1 MRLFKKLSLSFAVL
15 ALPFSFSN
23 QVLAQSTS
31 AYNYAEVL
39 QKSMWFYEVQR
50 SGPLDPATNRV
61 EWRGSSGE
69 EDGSDVGKD
78 LTGGWLDAGDNM
90 KFNFPMASAATLLAW
105 GGLEYG
111 DAYRKIGQWGYLL
124 ENLKWV
130 TDYFIKCHT
139 ATDEFYGQV
148 GVGMTDHVW
157 WGAPEVFSK
166 ERPAFKIS
174 ASKPGSDLASEAAA
188 TLAASSMLFRAT
200 DAAYADLCLKHA
212 KELYA
217 FADKNRGLYHEAI
230 PDATD
235 FYKSWS
241 GYEDELI
248 WGALWLYIATG
259 DETYLTKAEGCY
271 DKLSKEPQSETPK
284 YKEALSWDDKTYG
297 CYVLLAK
304 ITNKPRY
311 HEDAQRWLDWWSHG
325 YKVRQSGGSTW
336 SENEGIA
343 YTPKGLAWIREWGP
357 IRYASNTGFAAMVYS
372 DCSDVPAE
380 KKDLYYKWAKSQVDF
395 ALGDNEKER
404 SYVCGFGKNPPT
416 KPHHRSMHGPW
427 LDDNGR
433 TPVNSRHVLFGAL
446 VGGPGKDGSYADDRG
461 EYVKN
466 EVATDYNA
474 GFSSLLARLVKDT
487 DGKPLADFP
496 TPQVRDT
503 EFVVDAKIN
512 QAGDRYTEIAAI
524 LRNRTT
530 WPARYSPNLK
540 LRYYVNLSEVI
551 EGGLSV
557 SDVTAEFKSCGL
569 CDNPATVTPL
579 IQSETDPDVYYTEVS
594 LNDEKMYPGGQ
605 SVHRRE
611 IQFRIGLNDKAPQKL
626 WDPTNDFSYSG
637 LTNMIDSANG
647 KQMPLY
653 ENGVLVWGEEPDGE
667 KFKPATW
674 DMPAFTEPKY
684 APSTWD
690 ESLFAGKGATNV
702 KQSFNIAGNKK
713 FYTLAQ
719 HGNIL
724 RVSPLENVRVSL
736 FSLDGSRIESFNV
749 IKNTHRVINLAKRGS
764 SAVILEIASG
774 KKSDFQVVYLAK

>member
-1 MRLFKKLSLSFAVL
+1 MGFFKKLSLSFAVL
-15 ALPFSFSN
+15 ALPLSVSN
-23 QVLAQSTS
+23 QLFAQSS
-31 AYNYAEVL
+31 YNYAEVL
-39 QKSMWFYEVQR
+39 QKSMWFYEAQR
-50 SGPLDPATNRV
+50 SGPLDPEKNRV

-69 EDGSDVGKD
+69 KDGSDVGKD

-139 ATDEFYGQV
+139 APDEFYGQI

-157 WGAPEVFSK
+157 WGAPEVFPK

-174 ASKPGSDLASEAAA
+174 ASKPGSELASEAAA
-188 TLAASSMLFRAT
+188 TLAASSILFRAT
-200 DAAYADLCLKHA
+200 DPTYADLCLKHA

-217 FADKNRGLYHEAI
+217 FADKNKGLYHEAI
-230 PDATD
+230 TDVTD

-241 GYEDELI
+241 GYEDELV
-248 WGALWLYIATG
+248 WGALWLYLATK
-259 DETYLTKAEGCY
+259 DATYLTKAEGSY
-271 DKLSKEPQSETPK
+271 DKLPKEPQSTTPK
-284 YKEALSWDDKTYG
+284 FKEALSWDDKTYG
-297 CYVLLAK
+297 CYVLLSK

-311 HEDAQRWLDWWSHG
+311 HEDTQRWLDWWSYG
-325 YKVRQSGGSTW
+325 YSVRQSGGSTW
-336 SENEGIA
+336 SEDQGIA

-357 IRYASNTGFAAMVYS
+357 IRYASNTAFAAMVYT
-372 DCSDVPAE
+372 DCKEVPAA
-380 KKDLYYKWAKSQVDF
+380 KRDLYYKWAKSQVDF
-395 ALGDNEKER
+395 ALGDNEQKH
-404 SYVCGFGKNPPT
+404 SYVCGFGVNPPV

-433 TPVNSRHVLFGAL
+433 TPVNSRHILFGAL

-474 GFSSLLARLVKDT
+474 GFSSLVARLVKDNDVT
-487 DGKPLADFP
+487 PLANFP

-512 QAGDRYTEIAAI
+512 QAGDRYTEIAAVI
-524 LRNRTT
+524 HNKTT

-551 EGGLSV
+551 AGGLSI

-569 CDNPATVTPL
+569 CDNPATITPL
-579 IQSETDPDVYYTEVS
+579 VKSSTDPDVYYTEIS
-594 LNDEKMYPGGQ
+594 LKDENMFPGGQ

-626 WDPTNDFSYSG
+626 WDPSNDYSYTG
-637 LTNMIDSANG
+637 LTNMMDTANA
-647 KQMPLY
+647 KRMPLY
-653 ENGVLVWGEEPDGE
+653 ENGVLVWGEEQDGE

-674 DMPAFTEPKY
+674 KMPAFTEPKY
-684 APSTWD
+684 AASTWD
-690 ESLFAGKGATNV
+690 ESLFTGIGTSAV
-702 KQSFNIAGNKK
+702 KQFKAAANGRFYSFS
-713 FYTLAQ
+713 Q

-736 FSLDGSRIESFNV
+736 YALDGSKIESFDV
-749 IKNTHRVINLAKRGS
+749 LKNAQRMINLSKRSS
-764 SAVILEIASG
+764 SAVVLEVASE
-774 KKSDFQVVYLAK
+774 KKSDFHVIYLAK

>member
-1 MRLFKKLSLSFAVL
+1 MRFLKTVSIAFAVL
-15 ALPFSFSN
+15 TLPQSFSN
-23 QVLAQSTS
+23 QLFAQVS
-31 AYNYAEVL
+31 YNYAEVL

-50 SGPLDPATNRV
+50 SGPLSAEKNRV

-69 EDGSDVGKD
+69 KDGSDVSKD
-78 LTGGWLDAGDNM
+78 LSGGWLDAGDNM
-90 KFNFPMASAATLLAW
+90 KFNFPMASSVTLLAW

-139 ATDEFYGQV
+139 ATDEFYGQI

-157 WGAPEVFSK
+157 WGAPEVFPK

-174 ASKPGSDLASEAAA
+174 ASKPGSELASEAAA
-188 TLAASSMLFRAT
+188 ALAASSILFRAS

-217 FADKNRGLYHEAI
+217 FADKSRGLYHEAI
-230 PDATD
+230 TDVTD

-248 WGALWLYIATG
+248 WGALWLYIATK
-259 DETYLTKAEGCY
+259 DASYLTKAEASY
-271 DKLSKEPQSETPK
+271 DLLPKEPQSTTPK

-325 YKVRQSGGSTW
+325 YSVRQSGGSTW
-336 SENEGIA
+336 NEEKGIA
-343 YTPKGLAWIREWGP
+343 YTPKGLAWVRQWGP
-357 IRYASNTGFAAMVYS
+357 IRYAANTAFAATVYS
-372 DCSDVPAE
+372 DCKDVPAE
-380 KKDLYYKWAKSQVDF
+380 KKELYYKWAKSQVDY
-395 ALGDNEKER
+395 ALGDNELKR
-404 SYVCGFGKNPPT
+404 SYVCGFGVNPPV
-416 KPHHRSMHGPW
+416 KPHHRSMHGPY

-446 VGGPGKDGSYADDRG
+446 VGGPGQDGTFVDDRLDA
-461 EYVKN
+461 VKN

-474 GFSSLLARLVKDT
+474 GFSSLLARLVRDNNVA
-487 DGKPLADFP
+487 PLAVFP

-503 EFVVDAKIN
+503 EFYIDAKIN
-512 QAGDRYTEIAAI
+512 QAGDRFTEIAATI
-524 LRNRTT
+524 HNKTT

-540 LRYYVNLSEVI
+540 FRYYVNLSEVI
-551 EGGLSV
+551 AGGLSI
-557 SDVTAEFKSCGL
+557 SDVTAEFRSCGL
-569 CDNPATVTPL
+569 CNTPPTVAPL
-579 IQSETDPDVYYTEVS
+579 VKSSTDPDQYYTEIS
-594 LNDEKMYPGGQ
+594 LTDENMFPGGQ

-611 IQFRIGLNDKAPQKL
+611 VQFRIGLNDKAPQKL
-626 WDPTNDFSYSG
+626 WDPSNDYSYVG
-637 LTNMIDSANG
+637 LTNMIDTTGSNRF
-647 KQMPLY
+647 PLY
-653 ENGVLVWGEEPDGE
+653 ENGILVWGEEPDGE

-674 DMPAFTEPKY
+674 NMPVFTEPKY
-684 APSTWD
+684 AASTWD
-690 ESLFAGKGATNV
+690 ESLFTGRGTSTV
-702 KQSFNIAGNKK
+702 KQSFNIAGNNR

-719 HGNIL
+719 KGNSLKI
-724 RVSPLENVRVSL
+724 SSLENVRVSL
-736 FSLDGSRIESFNV
+736 FTLDGSRIESFDLLKNV
-749 IKNTHRVINLAKRGS
+749 KHTISLSGRSS
-764 SAVILEIASG
+764 SAVVLEVSSE
-774 KKSDFQVVYLAK
+774 KKSSFHVIYLAK